1 MDDTQARLAAYCAAS
16 GFDCLAPETVGRYQ
30 RHLLDSLGCALGA
43 HDAPPCAIARRL
55 AAAVQG
61 TPPARVIGT
70 PTPTSL
76 EMAAFAN
83 GVLIRYLDFNDQLV
97 SGHPSDG
104 LGALLGIADALALD
118 GPALVGGMHV
128 LYEVYGRLQA
138 AALLRERGWDQGT
151 FMAIAVAC
159 AAGKLLGL
167 GEAALAEAI
176 ALAASDNAA
185 TRQTRAGE
193 LSDWKGCATA
203 NAARNGVFAALL
215 AREGLTGPAR
225 PFEGKHGFW
234 EQVSGPFTL
243 DLPPPGERPMI
254 AEAGL
259 KYFPVENNAQ
269 GPAWAALAVREALPA
284 DALVAVAVETTEFT
298 WNEIGRDPEKWAP
311 TRRETADHSLPY
323 VFATVL
329 RHGTIGPEHFAPAHL
344 ADPGVRA
351 LMARITVEPS
361 AAFTAR
367 WPAENV
373 CRVTARTH
381 DGRTHVVEIAQ
392 PRGHPANPLSD
403 AEVAAKFTRQAAPVL
418 GPERAQAVVAY
429 VAALATQP
437 RLPALLDLLAP

>member
-1 MDDTQARLAAYCAAS
+1 MDETQERLAAYCAAS
-16 GFDCLAPETVGRYQ
+16 GFACLAPATVHAYQ

-43 HDAPPCAIARRL
+43 GDAPPCAIARRL
-55 AAAVQG
+55 AAAVRG
-61 TPPARVIGT
+61 TPPARVIGLAA
-70 PTPTSL
+70 PTSL

-104 LGALLGIADALALD
+104 LGALLGLADALALD
-118 GPALVGGMHV
+118 GPALLGGLHV

-151 FMAIAVAC
+151 FLAIAVAA
-159 AAGKLLGL
+159 AAGRLLGL
-167 GEAALAEAI
+167 GQTGLAEAI

-193 LSDWKGCATA
+193 LSAWKGCATA

-215 AREGLTGPAR
+215 AREGMTGPAR
-225 PFEGKHGFW
+225 PFEGRHGLW

-243 DLPPPGERPMI
+243 DLPAPGQAPLI
-254 AEAGL
+254 ATAAL

-269 GPAWAALAVREALPA
+269 GPAWAALAVREALPVE
-284 DALVAVAVETTEFT
+284 ALAAVAVTTTEFT
-298 WNEIGRDPEKWAP
+298 WTEIGRDPEKWAP

-344 ADPGVRA
+344 ADPWVRA
-351 LMARITVEPS
+351 LMARVTVQPD

-367 WPAENV
+367 WPAENG
-373 CRVTARTH
+373 CRVTAHTH
-381 DGRTHVVEIAQ
+381 DGRAHVVEITQ

-403 AEVAAKFTRQAAPVL
+403 AEVVAKFTRQVAPALGAA
-418 GPERAQAVVAY
+418 RAQAVVDY
-429 VAALATQP
+429 VWALPAQP
-437 RLPALLDLLAP
+437 RIPALLDLLSF

>member
-1 MDDTQARLAAYCAAS
+1 MDGTQERLAAYCAAS
-16 GFDCLAPETVGRYQ
+16 GFACLAAETVQRYQ
-30 RHLLDSLGCALGA
+30 LHLLDALGCALGA
-43 HDAPPCAIARRL
+43 GDAPPCVIARRL
-55 AAAVQG
+55 AASVRG
-61 TPPARVIGT
+61 TPAARVIGT
-70 PTPTSL
+70 PDPTSL

-104 LGALLGIADALALD
+104 LGALLGVADALTLD
-118 GPALVGGMHV
+118 GPALLGGMHV

-138 AALLRERGWDQGT
+138 AVLLRERGWDQGT
-151 FMAIAVAC
+151 FTALAVAC

-167 GEAALAEAI
+167 GRAELAEAI

-215 AREGLTGPAR
+215 AREGLAR
-225 PFEGKHGFW
+225 PGRSRAST
-234 EQVSGPFTL
+234 VSGSKSAGRSRSTCPL
-243 DLPPPGERPMI
+243 PGERPLI

-269 GPAWAALAVREALPA
+269 GPAWAALAVREALPV
-284 DALVAVAVETTEFT
+284 DALAAVAVETTEFT
-298 WNEIGRDPEKWAP
+298 WNEIGREPEKWAP

-329 RHGTIGPEHFAPAHL
+329 RHGTIGPEHFTPAHL
-344 ADPGVRA
+344 ADRAVRA
-351 LMARITVEPS
+351 LMARITVAPN

-373 CRVTARTH
+373 CRATARTH
-381 DGRTHVVEIAQ
+381 DGRTHVVEITQ
-392 PRGHPANPLSD
+392 PRGHAANP
-403 AEVAAKFTRQAAPVL
+403 
-418 GPERAQAVVAY
+418 
-429 VAALATQP
+429 
-437 RLPALLDLLAP
+437 